1 MRSYDFRNLPFKE
14 AVRSSFAL
22 IREEIALM
30 GETDQGL
37 VEEVVDETPPDAD
50 TSPEP
55 ENDTVSDPIDPED
68 PKT

>member
-1 MRSYDFRNLPFKE
+1 MLIGTITSPLEDIRRGMLFRPTARVSMF
-14 AVRSSFAL
+14 
-22 IREEIALM
+22 
-30 GETDQGL
+30 TDQGL

-55 ENDTVSDPIDPED
+55 ENDTVNDPIDPED